1 MRHEKQFQT
10 HALPDGRKLAYAE
23 FGKPHG
29 FPVLFFH
36 GAPSSRLEPL
46 LIGDEAFAKLN
57 LRLISPDRPGMGGSD
72 FQPNRGFSDWPQD
85 VISLADVLGLKEF
98 SILGNS
104 GGGGYAAVC
113 AARIPERLH
122 NVVIV
127 SGGWKM
133 NQPEAMNNLPLR
145 NRLVFIIADK
155 MPFLLKPLLNMMA
168 APSQGE
174 PEQQLAQ
181 LKPTLHSADYAIFQ
195 QPGKLDA
202 LNQAIQEAMRQGTK
216 GAEWD
221 LRLYVRDWDFRLDEI
236 RIPLKLFHG
245 EEDRNAPI
253 ALVRKMV
260 AQIPTAQLTTYKN
273 EAHLST
279 FNNHLDELA
288 RALIG

>member
-1 MRHEKQFQT
+1 MANEKQFQIHT
-10 HALPDGRKLAYAE
+10 LPDGRKLAYAE
-23 FGKPHG
+23 FGKADG

-46 LIGDEAFAKLN
+46 LIGDEAFAKIN

-72 FQPNRGFSDWPQD
+72 FQPNRGFSDWTPD
-85 VISLADVLGLKEF
+85 VISLVEALGLKEF

-145 NRLVFIIADK
+145 NRLVFILADK
-155 MPFLLKPLLNMMA
+155 VPFLLKPILNMMA

-181 LKPTLHSADYAIFQ
+181 LKPTLHPADYAI
-195 QPGKLDA
+195 
-202 LNQAIQEAMRQGTK
+202 
-216 GAEWD
+216 
-221 LRLYVRDWDFRLDEI
+221 
-236 RIPLKLFHG
+236 
-245 EEDRNAPI
+245 
-253 ALVRKMV
+253 
-260 AQIPTAQLTTYKN
+260 
-273 EAHLST
+273 
-279 FNNHLDELA
+279 
-288 RALIG
+288 